1 MPRQVAVS
9 SGYGSLPAGNFIP
22 EIWSMKMQAKF
33 YATSVVPEIA
43 NTDWEG
49 EIQGKGSKV
58 IIRVIPTI
66 TIGDYGIGGT
76 INYQDLTDEKIE
88 LLIDKAKYWAFK
100 VDDVDKA
107 QADIQIVNKSTQDA
121 AEQMRIVVDQ
131 DVLGGV
137 YSDAANALATTIV
150 TASNVIGWIIN
161 AGTKLDEAN
170 VPESGRW
177 IVIPPWIA
185 AFIKQS
191 DLKGA
196 NVTGDR
202 TSPLRT
208 GLMGEI
214 DRFRVYI
221 SNNLTLT
228 GVAAT
233 GTYQC
238 IAGTKHF
245 ISFASQFV
253 RTDTLR
259 LQNSFGDALRG
270 LKVYGYKATKPE
282 AGVYMPAT
290 KA

>member
-1 MPRQVAVS
+1 MIR
-9 SGYGSLPAGNFIP
+9 
-22 EIWSMKMQAKF
+22 
-33 YATSVVPEIA
+33 A
-43 NTDWEG
+43 NR
-49 EIQGKGSKV
+49 KLL
-58 IIRVIPTI
+58 
-66 TIGDYGIGGT
+66 DYM
-76 INYQDLTDEKIE
+76 
-88 LLIDKAKYWAFK
+88 WAFK

-107 QADIQIVNKSTQDA
+107 QADIAIVNKSTQDA
-121 AEQMRIVVDQ
+121 AEQMKITVEQ
-131 DVLGGV
+131 DVYGNV
-137 YSDAANALATTIV
+137 YSDAANVLATTVV
-150 TASNVIGWIIN
+150 TASNVIGWIID

-170 VPESGRW
+170 VPETGRW
-177 IVIPPWIA
+177 LLIPPWIG

-202 TSPLRT
+202 VSPLRN
-208 GLMGEI
+208 GLLGEI
-214 DRFRVYI
+214 DRFKVFT

-228 GVAAT
+228 GVSAT

-238 IAGTKHF
+238 MSGTTHF

>member
-9 SGYGSLPAGNFIP
+9 SGYGSLPSGNFIP

-33 YATSVVPEIA
+33 YARSVVPAIA
-43 NTDWEG
+43 NTDYEG

-88 LLIDKAKYWAFK
+88 LIIDKAKYWAFK

-121 AEQMRIVVDQ
+121 AEQMRIKVDQ

-137 YSDAANALATTIV
+137 YSDANTALATTVV
-150 TASNVIGWIIN
+150 TAATVIGWIIN
-161 AGTKLDEAN
+161 AGTTLDEAN
-170 VPESGRW
+170 VPETGRW
-177 IVIPPWIA
+177 LVIPPWIA

-191 DLKGA
+191 DLKQ
-196 NVTGDR
+196 VMITGDNV
-202 TSPLRT
+202 SPLRN

-214 DRFRVYI
+214 DRFKVYI

-228 GVAAT
+228 GVAAS

-238 IAGTKHF
+238 MAGTNHF

-259 LQNSFGDALRG
+259 LQNSFGDAIRG

-282 AGVYMPAT
+282 AGVHMPAT
-290 KA
+290 KV